1 MENRRIK
8 LEIEHSRTYI
18 GYKLLWV
25 ISLFMEGKKFPTGSL
40 SSFKWRCFIY
50 DIVRFLTNEK
60 FLAFFIDFDPHSF
73 FNVIQKL
80 FLEQEPYEFIR
91 TQCDFIMQY
100 SDEVIGLAPCMNHEE
115 IIIFLDTQIA
125 AVLEKDRSENNGE
138 LSNKGES
145 LANAFMFF
153 ITNVSKK
160 QKIFISDD
168 ICLRTISEQILF
180 HKKLLKIDKEE
191 LKKLIPD
198 T

>member
-1 MENRRIK
+1 MESQGTSIFETQTFNRQLTKDSGDGQDQEEIKRQESFMENRRIK

-125 AVLEKDRSENNGE
+125 AVLEKDR
-138 LSNKGES
+138 
-145 LANAFMFF
+145 
-153 ITNVSKK
+153 
-160 QKIFISDD
+160 
-168 ICLRTISEQILF
+168 
-180 HKKLLKIDKEE
+180 
-191 LKKLIPD
+191 
-198 T
+198 